1 MVFGLSR
8 ADQVAQS
15 VDHGCHFAQV
25 GSEGIRMFPAFAE
38 TNSGGRLFYWNLDG
52 SVGLRGANRFDDV
65 MFVQWCLYKA
75 AKWDGLDRVAKV
87 TAGNVK
93 GSSIR
98 EAFAKTNVNGS
109 CTGMQA
115 DNLVEKI
122 TFLQSLISVDMDG
135 RVDPML
141 NSARYTTS
149 IGSKDVYLIMRLN
162 QILKEVHP
170 REYPRLDLMP
180 EFIWRISDKVKP
192 VFWN

>member
-1 MVFGLSR
+1 MK
-8 ADQVAQS
+8 D
-15 VDHGCHFAQV
+15 
-25 GSEGIRMFPAFAE
+25 
-38 TNSGGRLFYWNLDG
+38 
-52 SVGLRGANRFDDV
+52 
-65 MFVQWCLYKA
+65 
-75 AKWDGLDRVAKV
+75 
-87 TAGNVK
+87 
-93 GSSIR
+93 
-98 EAFAKTNVNGS
+98 
-109 CTGMQA
+109 

-149 IGSKDVYLIMRLN
+149 IGSKDVYLIVRLN

>member
-1 MVFGLSR
+1 
-8 ADQVAQS
+8 
-15 VDHGCHFAQV
+15 
-25 GSEGIRMFPAFAE
+25 MFPAFAE

-52 SVGLRGANRFDDV
+52 SVGSRGANRFDDV

-75 AKWDGLDRVAKV
+75 AKWDGLDRVAKA
-87 TAGNVK
+87 TAGNIK
-93 GSSIR
+93 GPSIR
-98 EAFAKTNVNGS
+98 EAFAKTNVNGT
-109 CTGMQA
+109 CTGLQT

-180 EFIWRISDKVKP
+180 EFVWRISDKVKP